1 MCYQRA
7 QRMLMAVMLGLMM
20 YFYMTGFTMIANIIN
35 VLMIVMLLL
44 WAFADFC
51 PAITILSKFLP
62 SCDNKK
68 KSDH

>member
-7 QRMLMAVMLGLMM
+7 QRLLMAVMLGLMM
-20 YFYMTGFTMIANIIN
+20 YLYISGFMLIANIIN

-51 PAITILSKFLP
+51 PASAILSKFLP
-62 SCDNKK
+62 SCDNNKYK
-68 KSDH
+68 E